1 MGLRTVHRHRLIE
14 TLTAAM
20 TPEMKPEPLRPRM
33 KRIRVYSSGVS
44 MSVSSRK
51 SVKEGPRSHIGPTA
65 SNCSSSDGS
74 DCSRPKADLSYGR

>member
-33 KRIRVYSSGVS
+33 KRTNWNSS
-44 MSVSSRK
+44 MSRMRQHK
-51 SVKEGPRSHIGPTA
+51 KTVKKVARRYQPG
-65 SNCSSSDGS
+65 
-74 DCSRPKADLSYGR
+74 